1 MIVAGMR
8 PFTRD
13 CKMMFHSFCFISWK
27 SSTESFPSVMD
38 AVTMYLEK
46 GNCQTFQVLTDFI
59 LEDYKQ
65 HYSLLLE

>member
-1 MIVAGMR
+1 
-8 PFTRD
+8 
-13 CKMMFHSFCFISWK
+13 
-27 SSTESFPSVMD
+27 MD